1 MFKKRSV
8 YFLLFFLWLSV
19 SFAGNK
25 EKIEKLIQKI
35 AQDKE
40 DTIKVLDLI
49 DLSTYYYYSDLGKA
63 VKAGQEALD
72 ISNKLNYNR
81 GAIRA
86 LNSLADNYWYRS
98 NYDKAFNY
106 YYKAYRISDSIHDKG
121 SVAEALY
128 NLGWISCIQQ
138 KHYKDDIY
146 LYKSLKIATEIK
158 DTNRLSAL
166 YNAFASYYSNKFM
179 DLLQRKNFDS
189 SLIYFKKGIDLCK
202 KTRSYR
208 GLSVFYAN
216 FGDLFYAAEDFQ
228 SAEFYYLN
236 SYDLSV
242 GKSDSSTTVSLKFK
256 IARCRTQFGDVKKQL
271 PDIEFARDFFER
283 HESNEYEM
291 EILSFMPELYY
302 KLGRYKEGYDS
313 YKIFVTKQEE
323 AEAAALATSIS
334 NLENNYSLE
343 KAEANVTQLKKDNE
357 ITELKNK
364 KKNYFIFGLIAIA
377 LVVLIITFLLFR
389 QNKLKQLTNTQ
400 LQEQNNIIKEKKE
413 EIEHSIQ
420 YAKGIQLAILPE
432 IRDLNDR
439 FKESFVIYKPK
450 DVVSGDF
457 YWFAKV
463 EDDFYCV
470 AADCT
475 GHGVPGALMSIIG
488 TDKINQAIF
497 EKKLTSPGE
506 ILSFLNVQIKNV
518 LKQHSD
524 ASIQKDGMDIA
535 ILKFNANNTEVEYSA
550 ANRPLFLIRNKEI
563 IEYKATKTAI
573 AGFTPNEQV
582 FENHTI
588 SVNKNDTLYIFT
600 DGYADQFGGPMGGK
614 KMMTRKLKEM
624 MIEIS
629 NLPATEQQKTLENT
643 FRDWKSTFEQTDDV
657 LVIGITI

>member
-1 MFKKRSV
+1 MIKTRSL
-8 YFLLFFLWLSV
+8 YFLLSFLWLSAG
-19 SFAGNK
+19 FAGNK

-35 AQDKE
+35 TQDKE
-40 DTIKVLDLI
+40 DTIKVLDLV
-49 DLSTYYYYSDLGKA
+49 DLSTYYYYSDFEKA

-72 ISNKLNYNR
+72 ISKKINYNR
-81 GAIRA
+81 GKIRA
-86 LNSLADNYWYRS
+86 LNSLADNYWFRA

-106 YYKAYRISDSIHDKG
+106 YYKAYRISDSIRDNR

-166 YNAFASYYSNKFM
+166 YNAFASYYSNKFV
-179 DLLQRKNFDS
+179 DLLEKNNFDS

-202 KTRSYR
+202 KTRSYH
-208 GLSVFYAN
+208 GLSIFYAN
-216 FGDLFYAAEDFQ
+216 FGDLFYAAQDFK

-242 GKSDSSTTVSLKFK
+242 GKTDSSTIVSLKFK

-271 PDIEFARDFFER
+271 PDIEFARSFFAR

-302 KLGRYKEGYDS
+302 KLGRYKEGYDN
-313 YKIFVTKQEE
+313 YKIFVAKQEE
-323 AEAAALATSIS
+323 AEKAALATSIS

-343 KAEANVTQLKKDNE
+343 KSEANVTQLKKDNE

-364 KKNYFIFGLIAIA
+364 KKNYFIFALTGVGFVVIIIA
-377 LVVLIITFLLFR
+377 FLLFR
-389 QNKLKQLTNTQ
+389 QNKLKQQTNIQ
-400 LQEQNNIIKEKKE
+400 LREQHAIIKEKKE

-432 IRDLNDR
+432 ISDLNDR

-463 EDDFYCV
+463 ENDFYCV

-488 TDKINQAIF
+488 TDKITQAIF
-497 EKKLTSPGE
+497 EKKLISPGQ
-506 ILSFLNVQIKNV
+506 ILSYLNVQIKNV

-535 ILKFNANNTEVEYSA
+535 VLKFNSNNTEVKYSA

-563 IEYKATKTAI
+563 IEFKATKTAI

-582 FENHTI
+582 FEDHSI
-588 SVNKNDTLYIFT
+588 SLQKNDSLYIFT
-600 DGYADQFGGPMGGK
+600 DGYADQFGGPVGGK
-614 KMMTRKLKEM
+614 KMMTKKLKEM
-624 MIEIS
+624 LSEIS
-629 NLPATEQQKTLENT
+629 NLPAVEQKKRLET
-643 FRDWKSTFEQTDDV
+643 VFSDWKGHYEQTDDV
-657 LVIGITI
+657 LIIGVTI